1 MQNKLGFFLVLSCAA
16 LSGVAT
22 AESASDTLTR
32 VEAETLILKAREKQ
46 LEVQASIV
54 AKQNDIAA
62 KQAMKDHMT
71 QNAVVG
77 DPLIRAV
84 EGIGKS
90 TYATLELSNGN
101 LIDAQVGDVLSNG
114 MKIVSIR
121 SNEVIVERNKKRTRL
136 SASSHGSSAFN
147 PSYPS
152 SGVNLPPL
160 PMMPPGGLAR

>member
-1 MQNKLGFFLVLSCAA
+1 MQNKIGLFIVFSGIVLSGSA
-16 LSGVAT
+16 V

-46 LEVQASIV
+46 LDVQASIV

-62 KQAMKDHMT
+62 KQAYKDQMT
-71 QNAVVG
+71 QNAVAG
-77 DPLIRAV
+77 DPVIRSI

-101 LIDAQVGDVLSNG
+101 LVDAQVGDVLSNG
-114 MKIVSIR
+114 MRIVSIR
-121 SNEVIVERNKKRTRL
+121 SNEVIVERQKKRTRL
-136 SASSHGSSAFN
+136 FSSGRTPTAFN

-152 SGVNLPPL
+152 SGLNLPPL
-160 PMMPPGGLAR
+160 PMMPPGGIPR

>member
-1 MQNKLGFFLVLSCAA
+1 MQNKIGTLLI
-16 LSGVAT
+16 LSGLAMSGAAV
-22 AESASDTLTR
+22 AESASETLTR

-71 QNAVVG
+71 QNAVLG
-77 DPLIRAV
+77 DPLIRSV
-84 EGIGKS
+84 EGIGKT

-101 LIDAQVGDVLSNG
+101 LVDTQVGDVLSNG
-114 MKIVSIR
+114 MRVVSIR
-121 SNEVIVERNKKRTRL
+121 SNEVIVERNRKRTRL
-136 SASSHGSSAFN
+136 SAASHVSTAFN

-152 SGVNLPPL
+152 SGVSLPPL
-160 PMMPPGGLAR
+160 PTMPPGGFAR